1 MEKHRLCLTT
11 TVVGFAPV
19 ATFAQR
25 ILFIRFHA
33 ALEATQVAVQGN
45 AHHVK
50 SL

>member
-25 ILFIRFHA
+25 ILFIRFLA
-33 ALEATQVAVQGN
+33 ALEATQAVEQRN
-45 AHHVK
+45 AHHVM